1 MTARPGFDRFV
12 HSDYG
17 HVEFAATHQLV
28 SSNRDV
34 SSHPMTLSNKIER
47 AHAATARSRLPF
59 LDELIETLKLA
70 APMALTQL
78 GQIAMMTTD
87 LAFIGQ
93 LGGDA
98 VAAAALAGTVYFVS
112 ITFGLGLTS
121 AVAPLAAQAFGADQ
135 THLVRRSLRCG
146 LWAALLIALPIM
158 AFPLR
163 GEQILLGL
171 GQAPEPARLAQQYL
185 FGLAWGVAPAL
196 WFLAIRS
203 FMGAVNR
210 PQPILWITLAAIPIN
225 AALVY
230 LLMNGELGLPRLGL
244 FGVGLATTIVNYGTF
259 LAALWFATQR
269 SPFKDYRVLAH
280 VWRIDWKL
288 MRQLLAIGAP
298 ISIAFLMEYGMFSAA
313 SLLMGRIS
321 TTALAAHQIAL
332 QVVAILFMVPF
343 GIGMAATV
351 RVGHAVGRG
360 DAAAIR
366 RAGLVALLLGIF
378 LAAMLT
384 LAVILARFVIAKFF
398 LDDASADADATIEL
412 AAKLLLVGATF
423 FITDAIQGVTV
434 GALRGIKD
442 TRVPLLL
449 AAISYW
455 LVGFSA
461 SYLLGFWTT
470 LGAIGVWFGLSIGTA
485 VYATLLVLRFRLLAS
500 RLLRA

>member
-1 MTARPGFDRFV
+1 
-12 HSDYG
+12 
-17 HVEFAATHQLV
+17 
-28 SSNRDV
+28 
-34 SSHPMTLSNKIER
+34 
-47 AHAATARSRLPF
+47 
-59 LDELIETLKLA
+59 
-70 APMALTQL
+70 
-78 GQIAMMTTD
+78 
-87 LAFIGQ
+87 
-93 LGGDA
+93 
-98 VAAAALAGTVYFVS
+98 
-112 ITFGLGLTS
+112 
-121 AVAPLAAQAFGADQ
+121 
-135 THLVRRSLRCG
+135 
-146 LWAALLIALPIM
+146 
-158 AFPLR
+158 
-163 GEQILLGL
+163 
-171 GQAPEPARLAQQYL
+171 
-185 FGLAWGVAPAL
+185 
-196 WFLAIRS
+196 
-203 FMGAVNR
+203 
-210 PQPILWITLAAIPIN
+210 
-225 AALVY
+225 
-230 LLMNGELGLPRLGL
+230 MNGELGLPRLGL